1 MGSGKRV
8 LDIGCRD
15 GTLTKWFRRGN
26 NVYGIDIDELALRAF
41 KESIGAR
48 EVLADI
54 NQSLPF
60 KSESFDVLVLGEVME
75 HTFFPSEVLAECHRV
90 LKPGGL
96 LLGSVPNGYHL
107 RNRLR
112 FLVRE
117 DPESEPVHFHTFS
130 LISLRRLLASGFI
143 VHGILPLGG
152 RYRRFS
158 ASLFCRY
165 FAWRCSKKACV

>member
-1 MGSGKRV
+1 M

-15 GTLTKWFRRGN
+15 GTLTKWFRKGN

-41 KESIGAR
+41 KEAIGT

-75 HTFFPSEVLAECHRV
+75 HTFFPSEVLVECHRV
-90 LKPGGL
+90 LKPAGVL
-96 LLGSVPNGYHL
+96 LDSVSNGYHL

-112 FLVRE
+112 FLVGE

-130 LISLRRLLASGFI
+130 LTSLRRLLESVFI

-158 ASLFCRY
+158 PILPIFRLAVF
-165 FAWRCSKKACV
+165 